1 MLWSSSGP
9 YVWESWIIKKIEC
22 QIIDPFE
29 LPCWRRLLKVS
40 WTARRLNESILR
52 GINPENS
59 LEGLML
65 KLKPQYFGHLM
76 QTDDKPSKHVQKQR
90 HYFANKGPSSQS
102 CFLSSSHIWIWE
114 LNHKESWVPKN
125 WSFWNVVLEKTL
137 ESPLAC
143 KEIKPG
149 TPKGNQSWT
158 YIGGIDAEAEA
169 SILGPPDVK
178 NGLIAKYPDA
188 GKDWRQEENWM
199 TEDEMVGRH
208 HWLDGHESEQALGV
222 DDGLWS
228 LVCYSP
234 WGHKKSDMT

>member
-1 MLWSSSGP
+1 MASILGRFTVSSSGGSCFVRTICYYQPILGGPSQHGSQLYLVIQPLHHNKAVLWSSSGP

-90 HYFANKGPSSQS
+90 HYLANKGPSSQS
-102 CFLSSSHIWIWE
+102 CFLSSSHIWI
-114 LNHKESWVPKN
+114 
-125 WSFWNVVLEKTL
+125 
-137 ESPLAC
+137 
-143 KEIKPG
+143 
-149 TPKGNQSWT
+149 
-158 YIGGIDAEAEA
+158 
-169 SILGPPDVK
+169 
-178 NGLIAKYPDA
+178 
-188 GKDWRQEENWM
+188 
-199 TEDEMVGRH
+199 
-208 HWLDGHESEQALGV
+208 
-222 DDGLWS
+222 
-228 LVCYSP
+228 
-234 WGHKKSDMT
+234 